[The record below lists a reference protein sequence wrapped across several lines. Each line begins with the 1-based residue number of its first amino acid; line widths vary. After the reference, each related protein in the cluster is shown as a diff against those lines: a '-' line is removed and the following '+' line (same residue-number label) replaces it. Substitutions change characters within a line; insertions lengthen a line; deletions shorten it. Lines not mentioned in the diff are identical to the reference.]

1 MKAGSIGKDI
11 THVIGI
17 GLVLTVVLTLIGVA
31 ASLVIG
37 IPNSGGDGGTTNA
50 VNLAAMI
57 PTPVPPTATPTEIPC
72 TAEDWWSK
80 NSAAMGEVFTNAR
93 TTTLATKVPDVQKA
107 QAALKVWQTNF
118 EVSDSAPPCVKA
130 VKDAVLAAAKTAS
143 DLYSF
148 YTTTTT
154 EQQRAQQTIQ
164 LADKMLVI
172 YDELDKLKVPVTD
185 AWLIDARDYTR
196 GECPVGRWY
205 TENYIGKGYNAF
217 IQSTPKLDVS
227 KLTPAQ
233 MTDLLKQFRT
243 LQSSLNTDRTN
254 FPKCEKSG
262 IDLIQQATDYLI
274 SYFKA
279 GADALNS
286 ALNSDMG
293 NVQGSLTLMP
303 TALNSFYANLKT
315 MDPKLVTN

>member
-17 GLVLTVVLTLIGVA
+17 GLVLTVVLTIIGVA

-57 PTPVPPTATPTEIPC
+57 PTSVPPTATPTEIPC
-72 TAEDWWSK
+72 TAEDWWST

-93 TTTLATKVPDVQKA
+93 ATSLATKVPEVQKA

-130 VKDAVLAAAKTAS
+130 VKDAVLTAAKTAS
-143 DLYSF
+143 DLYNF

-154 EQQRAQQTIQ
+154 EQQRAEQSIQ

-196 GECPVGRWY
+196 ADCPANRWY
-205 TENYIGKGYNAF
+205 TENFIGKGYNAF
-217 IQSTPKLDVS
+217 IQSTPKLDIT

-243 LQSSLNTDRTN
+243 LQSSLNTDKEK
-254 FPKCEKSG
+254 FPECV
-262 IDLIQQATDYLI
+262 LQATDYLM

-286 ALNSDMG
+286 ALNNDMG

>member
-17 GLVLTVVLTLIGVA
+17 GLVLTVVLTIIGVA

-37 IPNSGGDGGTTNA
+37 IPNSGGGGGTTNA

-57 PTPVPPTATPTEIPC
+57 PTSVPPTATPTEIPC

-93 TTTLATKVPDVQKA
+93 TTSLATKVPDVQKA

-130 VKDAVLAAAKTAS
+130 VKDAVLVAAKTAS
-143 DLYSF
+143 DLYNF

-185 AWLIDARDYTR
+185 AWLIDVRNYSRAD
-196 GECPVGRWY
+196 CPANRWY
-205 TENYIGKGYNAF
+205 TENFIGKGYNVF
-217 IQSTPKLDVS
+217 IQSTPKLDIT
-227 KLTPAQ
+227 KMTPAQ

-243 LQSSLNTDRTN
+243 LQSSLNTDKEK
-254 FPKCEKSG
+254 FPQCV
-262 IDLIQQATDYLI
+262 LQATDYLI

-286 ALNSDMG
+286 ALNNDMG

-303 TALNSFYANLKT
+303 TALNSFYANIKT
-315 MDPKLVTN
+315 LDPKLVTN